1 MEQTNE
7 KKCFVNIE
15 HYTGEK
21 PIEIIY
27 REDAPAKHLDPIPAK
42 MPSELNIAGTIA
54 TVQEFLQKRMA
65 LLNID
70 NCRLVVNRDKAT
82 LVLIINETDSRP
94 SFEEWKQ
101 NGTDAKDLCIK
112 LAPKSTV
119 SGQIEF
125 TEMYSKLK
133 INADYWWSPV
143 KLSNFLRLNRVVFG
157 ESGKEDG
164 MALVSALKNVKA
176 KINSD
181 YEKKKELHGQ
191 ISKTEYFSQEV
202 SHNLPEKF
210 TIELSIFKGAPKE
223 KYEIEIDADIVDGEI
238 QVQLLSPAVNEN
250 VETARDILIDNE
262 VDAIKTLCPNLVI
275 VEE

>member
-42 MPSELNIAGTIA
+42 MPSALNIAGTIA

-94 SFEEWKQ
+94 SFEEWK
-101 NGTDAKDLCIK
+101 
-112 LAPKSTV
+112 
-119 SGQIEF
+119 
-125 TEMYSKLK
+125 
-133 INADYWWSPV
+133 
-143 KLSNFLRLNRVVFG
+143 
-157 ESGKEDG
+157 
-164 MALVSALKNVKA
+164 
-176 KINSD
+176 
-181 YEKKKELHGQ
+181 
-191 ISKTEYFSQEV
+191 
-202 SHNLPEKF
+202 
-210 TIELSIFKGAPKE
+210 
-223 KYEIEIDADIVDGEI
+223 
-238 QVQLLSPAVNEN
+238 
-250 VETARDILIDNE
+250 
-262 VDAIKTLCPNLVI
+262 
-275 VEE
+275 

>member
-1 MEQTNE
+1 
-7 KKCFVNIE
+7 
-15 HYTGEK
+15 
-21 PIEIIY
+21 
-27 REDAPAKHLDPIPAK
+27 

-133 INADYWWSPV
+133 INADCWWSPV
-143 KLSNFLRLNRVVFG
+143 KLSKFLRLNRVVFG